1 MTTLIQYN
9 TDKFIQSLHGV
20 LGNSVLS
27 NIDGILYALHFQNNF
42 DNIVFVVA
50 DKISTEVNN
59 FIIEFQEKK
68 NIVLYYANT
77 SEDYSEVFKYV
88 KHVTKNGDKLKG
100 SHIELPNNIVDT
112 QTFVNNQNQDRKDKY
127 CVLLNNTKTLPDNIS
142 CLLYPGSSLPINM
155 FGSPYVSHAQNLGML
170 TSESEKAKILN
181 TYKYFINTS
190 NEYNYEAQLCGCIV
204 VDIDCNTKVTNVSL
218 DTSKITPI
226 TEVIKE
232 LL

>member
-20 LGNSVLS
+20 LENSVLS

-42 DNIVFVVA
+42 DNIVFVVSG
-50 DKISTEVNN
+50 KISTEVNN
-59 FIIEFQEKK
+59 FIIEFQEAK
-68 NIVLYYANT
+68 NIVLYYINT

-88 KHVTKNGDKLKG
+88 KHVTKHGGKLKG
-100 SHIELPNNIVDT
+100 NHTELPDNIVDT

-127 CVLLNNTKTLPDNIS
+127 CVLLNNAKALPDKIS
-142 CLLYPGSSLPINM
+142 CLLYPSSSLPINM
-155 FGSPYVSHAQNLGML
+155 FSSPYISHAQNLGML
-170 TSESEKAKILN
+170 TSESEKCTILN

-190 NEYNYEAQLCGCIV
+190 NEYIYEAQLCGCVV
-204 VDIDCNTKVTNVSL
+204 VDVDCDTKVTNVSL

-226 TEVIKE
+226 SEVIKE
-232 LL
+232 IL